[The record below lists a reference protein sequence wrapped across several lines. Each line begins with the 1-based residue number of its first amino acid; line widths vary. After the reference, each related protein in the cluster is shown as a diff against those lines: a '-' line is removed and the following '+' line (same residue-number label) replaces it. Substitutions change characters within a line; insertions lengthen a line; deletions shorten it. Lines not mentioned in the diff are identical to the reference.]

1 MTGEQQDT
9 VLAHI
14 RTSVLNTESDSCTG
28 ESEWVALSAGL
39 DSKIEINVSKDG
51 LTVTALQNKWI
62 AHKDGCSD
70 CEGWS
75 L

>member
-1 MTGEQQDT
+1 LTGEQQDA
-9 VLAHI
+9 VLEHI

-28 ESEWVALSAGL
+28 ESEWLALSASIDG
-39 DSKIEINVSKDG
+39 KIEIAVSKDG
-51 LTVTALQNKWI
+51 LTVSALQSKWTS
-62 AHKDGCSD
+62 HKDGCSD

>member
-28 ESEWVALSAGL
+28 DSEWLALSADVNG
-39 DSKIEINVSKDG
+39 KIEINVSKDG
-51 LTVTALQNKWI
+51 LTVTALQDKWTT
-62 AHKDGCSD
+62 HKDGCSD